1 MLLLLL
7 AQVAEAALFIVYI
20 YLYKDVLTRDIYNL

>member
-1 MLLLLL
+1 MLPLQA

-20 YLYKDVLTRDIYNL
+20 YLYKDIFDKRYI